1 MFGLGRDVSIFL
13 KLKILTSLYLSQSTK
28 HLLRKTFLASVSDG
42 VESNLEHAVINK
54 VESIAITYFK
64 KWIEGK
70 KPPAV
75 RMGLERDYRE
85 HFRRYILPQ
94 FESVK
99 LKDVQPRKLL
109 DFRTYLTGERGLK
122 MKSARTIIDAS
133 FRAMMRDAR

>member
-1 MFGLGRDVSIFL
+1 MSH
-13 KLKILTSLYLSQSTK
+13 LSQK
-28 HLLRKTFLASVSDG
+28 KP
-42 VESNLEHAVINK
+42 
-54 VESIAITYFK
+54 ESIEQTVGAYFK

-99 LKDVQPRKLL
+99 LKDVQPRTL
-109 DFRTYLTGERGLK
+109 FRFQNLPNRR
-122 MKSARTIIDAS
+122 ARTEDEIGANDH
-133 FRAMMRDAR
+133 

>member
-1 MFGLGRDVSIFL
+1 MSH
-13 KLKILTSLYLSQSTK
+13 LSQK
-28 HLLRKTFLASVSDG
+28 KP
-42 VESNLEHAVINK
+42 
-54 VESIAITYFK
+54 ESIEQTVGAYFK

-99 LKDVQPRKLL
+99 LKDVQPRTLL

-133 FRAMMRDAR
+133 FRR